1 MFIPS
6 TALLIAWSLE
16 GVYAISNNI
25 AKLIT
30 EATYRTQNKYPKV
43 LNRLFPDIVVMTET
57 GVSEWEQTLA
67 ELNALDAEYQDD
79 GWETISVQ
87 AGHTAALGPEEGD
100 SDRAEFVYTV
110 PDSAADRLFTAIESN
125 EFTQFTVYRDET
137 GSARYH
143 IVELTEPDQRLVMMI
158 AGAVD
163 RTQLD
168 GFQETVRSAGVIYTK
183 FRRLDGQ
190 VTGVFQHDDPG
201 IFFAE

>member
-1 MFIPS
+1 
-6 TALLIAWSLE
+6 
-16 GVYAISNNI
+16 
-25 AKLIT
+25 
-30 EATYRTQNKYPKV
+30 
-43 LNRLFPDIVVMTET
+43 MTET

-67 ELNALDAEYQDD
+67 DLNALDVEYQDE

-87 AGHTAALGPEEGD
+87 AGHTAALGPAEGD
-100 SDRAEFVYTV
+100 SDRPEFIYTI
-110 PDSAADRLFTAIESN
+110 PDSAADKLSTAIESN
-125 EFTQFTVYRDET
+125 GFTQFTVYRDET

-143 IVELTEPDQRLVMMI
+143 IVELMSPDQHLVMMV

-168 GFQETVRSAGVIYTK
+168 GFRETVQSAGVIYTK

-201 IFFAE
+201 IFFPG